1 MSSVF
6 DKRRLGYTDLQ
17 VSPIGLG
24 VMQFAGGSGMFGM
37 MFPET
42 SQEDKNLII
51 SSAIEGGI
59 NWFDTAEIYGRG
71 NSERGLRDALFHA
84 GIKDEDVIIGTKWF
98 PMFRTARNI
107 PRTIEDRLRYLSGF
121 TIDLYMVHQ
130 PWGFSSPESE
140 MDAMADL
147 VADGKIRS
155 VGVSNFNVDQM
166 RRAQTALEKRGL
178 PLAVNQVQYSLV
190 HRNIESN
197 GVLDAAKS
205 MNVTIVTWSPLGSG
219 ILSGRFH
226 KNPETLD
233 RTPVGR
239 RFRLRRQI
247 DRTAPLIE
255 AQQEIAE
262 EYEVTPAQVALN
274 WLLNAHGDAVV
285 AIPGASKVTQAEQ
298 NAGAM
303 NFKLTDEEMARLD
316 VLSKEILQ

>member
-1 MSSVF
+1 MRSVF
-6 DKRRLGYTDLQ
+6 DKRRLGHTDLE

-51 SSAIEGGI
+51 SSAIKGGI

-71 NSERGLRDALFHA
+71 NSERGLRDALLHA

-155 VGVSNFNVDQM
+155 IGVSNFNIDQM
-166 RRAQTALEKRGL
+166 QRAQTALEKRGL
-178 PLAVNQVQYSLV
+178 PLAVNQVQYSLL

-197 GVLDAAKS
+197 GLLEAAKS
-205 MNVTIVTWSPLGSG
+205 MNVTIVAWSPLGSG
-219 ILSGRFH
+219 ILSGNFH
-226 KNPETLD
+226 KNPELLD

-239 RFRLRRQI
+239 RFRLRRQL

-255 AQQEIAE
+255 AQQEITEKHDA
-262 EYEVTPAQVALN
+262 TPAQVALN

-285 AIPGASKVTQAEQ
+285 AIPGASKVTQAVQ

-303 NFKLTDEEMARLD
+303 NFRLTEEEMVRLD
-316 VLSKEILQ
+316 TLSKEILQ

>member
-6 DKRRLGYTDLQ
+6 DKRRLGHTDLE

-37 MFPET
+37 MFPDT

-71 NSERGLRDALFHA
+71 NSERGLRDALLHA

-166 RRAQTALEKRGL
+166 QRAQAALEKRGL
-178 PLAVNQVQYSLV
+178 PLAVNQVQYSLL

-197 GVLDAAKS
+197 GLLEAAKS
-205 MNVTIVTWSPLGSG
+205 MNVTIVAWSPLGSG
-219 ILSGRFH
+219 ILSGNFH
-226 KNPETLD
+226 KNPELLD

-239 RFRLRRQI
+239 RFRLRRQL

-255 AQQEIAE
+255 AQQEITEKHDA
-262 EYEVTPAQVALN
+262 TPAQVALN

-285 AIPGASKVTQAEQ
+285 AIPGASKVTQAVQ

-303 NFKLTDEEMARLD
+303 NFRLTEEEMVRLD
-316 VLSKEILQ
+316 TLSKEILQ